1 MPETFKALATINA
14 WTLFLIGWI
23 SLIAGYFHLAVIYL
37 GIQLIEMPAEIPPV
51 WMPLVG
57 GFICL
62 ALSVAIMKLRQTM
75 E

>member
-1 MPETFKALATINA
+1 MYKTFRALATINV
-14 WTLFLIGWI
+14 WTLFVIGWI
-23 SLIAGYFHLAVIYL
+23 SLIAGYFHLAGIYL
-37 GIQLIEMPAEIPPV
+37 NAQFVDVPAGVPPV

-62 ALSVAIMKLRQTM
+62 ALSVAIMRLRQVM